1 MKMIF
6 SNIVFYSKRNH
17 RNIMVDSCVDK
28 LNVEVTESGSV
39 FKCSIDEATGEIV
52 EENLTFDSDMA
63 DKEREAE
70 RRLAEC
76 DESLQTDIDYE
87 IKETEFDSEDIE

>member
-6 SNIVFYSKRNH
+6 SNIVFHSKRNH

-63 DKEREAE
+63 DKKKR
-70 RRLAEC
+70 
-76 DESLQTDIDYE
+76 S
-87 IKETEFDSEDIE
+87 

>member
-6 SNIVFYSKRNH
+6 ANVVFYSKLNFRST
-17 RNIMVDSCVDK
+17 MVDPCVDW
-28 LNVEVTESGSV
+28 LNTKVTESGSV
-39 FKCSIDEATGEIV
+39 FKCSIDETTGEIV

-70 RRLAEC
+70 RYLAEC
-76 DESLQTDIDYE
+76 DEFLQKDIDYE
-87 IKETEFDSEDIE
+87 VEETEFDSEDI